1 MESNQNPAFI
11 TVFLLDP
18 QNGLCVWK
26 KMLEPASDQ
35 IPVIKVHGLTKR
47 FGNITAVDHI
57 GFTVNKGE
65 ILGLLG
71 PNGAGKTTTIQLLL
85 GLTTPT
91 SGRIMILGLD
101 LEKQRRKILAKVN
114 FSSAEIHLPSNLTVW
129 ENLNVF
135 GKLYGVRQ
143 PQKSVK
149 NLLDFFGISNTLHTR
164 TGMLST
170 GQITRLNLA
179 KALINDPEVLFL
191 DEPTASLDPEIASR
205 VRQMLLQ
212 IRKEREMT
220 IIYTS
225 HNMNEVEMMCDR
237 ILFMSRGRIVLEGT
251 PEDIKHRTMV
261 NSLEDLFITIARN
274 GMLKDS
280 VTQDQ

>member
-1 MESNQNPAFI
+1 MPIIE
-11 TVFLLDP
+11 
-18 QNGLCVWK
+18 
-26 KMLEPASDQ
+26 
-35 IPVIKVHGLTKR
+35 VHDLTKR
-47 FGNITAVDHI
+47 FGNITAVDQI
-57 GFTVNKGE
+57 GFAVNKGE

-71 PNGAGKTTTIQLLL
+71 PNGAGKSTTIQLLL

-91 SGRIMILGLD
+91 SGRIIILGLD
-101 LEKQRRKILAKVN
+101 LGKHRRKILAKVN
-114 FSSAEIHLPSNLTVW
+114 FSSADIYLPSNLTVW
-129 ENLNVF
+129 ENLNIF
-135 GKLYGVRQ
+135 GKLYGIRR
-143 PQKSVK
+143 PQKSIK
-149 NLLDFFGISNTLHTR
+149 NLLDFFGISNTLHVRAGT
-164 TGMLST
+164 LSS

-179 KALINDPEVLFL
+179 KALINDPKILFL

-225 HNMNEVEMMCDR
+225 HNMYEVEMMCDR

-251 PEDIKHRTMV
+251 PDDIKQRTMV

-274 GMLKDS
+274 GILQDS
-280 VTQDQ
+280 TIREY

>member
-1 MESNQNPAFI
+1 
-11 TVFLLDP
+11 
-18 QNGLCVWK
+18 
-26 KMLEPASDQ
+26 MLEPASDQ